1 MGRRFA
7 LIALLLGC
15 TQTVSQV
22 SRDDVDA
29 GTCRG
34 VVPVTLSRAGLE
46 LAPGEFTFRLP
57 RVREPRV
64 TFAPTAACPD
74 PLHAPAL
81 LRWIPSRDG
90 AVFVEDLRARGLQI
104 AVLDDCDAAPRACVR
119 TLGGYAERA
128 IAVYANRPVTLA
140 FAPIG
145 LPDAPSTRLADLE
158 EIVVTLTIRDRARP
172 YAPCEIVAP
181 AGGAMCGE
189 NARCD
194 GVCLPDRDIGAS
206 CVNDTDCAESLWCVS
221 RRCALPRLVT
231 SSRPCEAGGITCG
244 PGSRCED
251 GRCRAEVPDGA
262 ACDADAVCAAARECV
277 AGRCGAA
284 IARGGD
290 CGNAV
295 LSCAHGT
302 TCRRTA
308 EGLRCVDGEPPRCDG
323 ATPCTAG
330 TRCIDGRCAGDGVCV
345 SAQTYPRAPCGV
357 AAGCVEPAES
367 MSPPSL
373 PRCLRDGA
381 VGGFCRATGTPC
393 EPGAECSIGRCVTVV
408 GEGARCSP
416 RSALCGPGLHCG
428 PVARCVRDGAPGGE
442 GGVCL
447 AGLRC
452 NDGLRCDPYR
462 GECVRGVASGGPCE
476 SSTSCPSSEFC
487 ERASQ
492 RCRPRV
498 GPGEMCSQGDACIA
512 PRVCTGRCEAPTT
525 TIRREGV
532 PCAGPADCRAGRCVD
547 GSCRFELPPG
557 ARCEDGRACIEG
569 FACTPVDGARR
580 CLPIGN

>member
-1 MGRRFA
+1 MV
-7 LIALLLGC
+7 LGC

-22 SRDDVDA
+22 TRDDLDA

-34 VVPVTLSRAGLE
+34 VTPAALSRAGLE

-64 TFAPTAACPD
+64 SFAPTAACPD

-81 LRWIPSRDG
+81 LRWTPTRDA
-90 AVFVEDLRARGLQI
+90 AVFVEDLHARGLRI

-119 TLGGYAERA
+119 TLGGLAQRA

-140 FAPIG
+140 LAPIG
-145 LPDAPSTRLADLE
+145 LPDDPATRLADVD
-158 EIVVTLTIRDRARP
+158 EIVVSLVIRDLARP
-172 YAPCEIVAP
+172 YEPCEIVAP

-189 NARCD
+189 DARCES
-194 GVCLPDRDIGAS
+194 VCLPDREIGAS
-206 CVNDTDCAESLWCVS
+206 CAVDTDCAGSLWCVAQQCS
-221 RRCALPRLVT
+221 LPRLVT
-231 SSRPCEAGGITCG
+231 SSRACG
-244 PGSRCED
+244 AACDGGSRCEG
-251 GRCRAEVPDGA
+251 GRCRFQTTEGEG
-262 ACDADAVCAAARECV
+262 CNADTVCQAPLDCV
-277 AGRCGAA
+277 AGRCGRFTP
-284 IARGGD
+284 RGGD
-290 CGNAV
+290 CSLAPSTCAV
-295 LSCAHGT
+295 GT

-308 EGLRCVDGEPPRCDG
+308 EGVRCVDVEPPRCDA
-323 ATPCTAG
+323 ATPCAAG

-345 SAQTYPRAPCGV
+345 SAQTYPRVPCGA

-367 MSPPSL
+367 VSPPAL

-381 VGGFCRATGTPC
+381 AGGFCRATGAPC
-393 EPGAECSIGRCVTVV
+393 EEGAACSIGRCVAVV
-408 GEGARCSP
+408 GEGASCAP
-416 RSALCGPGLHCG
+416 WSALCGVGLHCG
-428 PVARCVRDGAPGGE
+428 PFARCVRNGAPGAP

-452 NDGLRCDPYR
+452 NEGLRCDPDR
-462 GECVRGVASGGPCE
+462 GECVREVASGGPCE

-487 ERASQ
+487 ERGAQ
-492 RCRPRV
+492 RCRARV
-498 GPGEMCSQGDACIA
+498 GPGEPCSQGDACIA
-512 PRVCTGRCEAPTT
+512 PRVCAGRCVAAPTM
-525 TIRREGV
+525 IRREGS
-532 PCAGPADCRAGRCVD
+532 PCASPADCRGGRCAE

-569 FACTPVDGARR
+569 FACGANDGQRR